1 MGWREEWEKQ
11 AKETY
16 NELDKLSE
24 EELLELVKNNRTDFF
39 FIIWDVIAK
48 KGTLKNAGLV
58 LWNFLKDNPG
68 EELDLPRYH
77 CAGALF
83 ILLGMPDPD
92 SENELRCRVQW
103 NHKGEKKRQEAL
115 EELRK
120 IILKNIK
127 SS

>member
-11 AKETY
+11 AEETY

-24 EELLELVKNNRTDFF
+24 AELLEIVKKNRSDFF
-39 FIIWDVIAK
+39 FTIWDVIEK
-48 KGTLKNAGLV
+48 KSSLEKAGLI
-58 LWNFLKDNPG
+58 LWKFLKDNPG
-68 EELDLPRYH
+68 EELNLPRYH

-83 ILLGMPDPD
+83 SLLGMPDPD

-103 NHKGEKKRQEAL
+103 AHKGEEKRQEAL

-120 IILKNIK
+120 LILKKIK